1 MADMDDNTSDAKCLV
16 HLQTALKELILA
28 LNMEPDSWTIACAI
42 QNVQGAVDDMRWDIK
57 MDQNYPDRQ
66 DEKMETP
73 AITEAAMATLR
84 AVQRGDKREDAG
96 SSAVK
101 RYFRKF

>member
-1 MADMDDNTSDAKCLV
+1 MAEMDDNTSDAKCLE

-28 LNMEPDSWTIACAI
+28 LNMEPDSWVIACAI

-57 MDQNYPDRQ
+57 MDQNSPDRQ

-84 AVQRGDKREDAG
+84 LVKRSTKSDEASKSAVQKF
-96 SSAVK
+96 
-101 RYFRKF
+101 FRSF